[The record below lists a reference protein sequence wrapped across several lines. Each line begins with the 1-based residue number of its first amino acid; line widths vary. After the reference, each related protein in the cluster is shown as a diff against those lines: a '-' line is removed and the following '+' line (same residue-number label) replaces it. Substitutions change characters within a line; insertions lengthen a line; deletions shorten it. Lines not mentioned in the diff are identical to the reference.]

1 MIMMTLMIMKKMVVM
16 MIMMLVILMIVMMMM
31 RRLRI
36 RISGNSV
43 SNFVE
48 VNETSTRLFNLR
60 KFQNK
65 LPNHSALT

>member
-1 MIMMTLMIMKKMVVM
+1 MIMMTLMIMKKMV
-16 MIMMLVILMIVMMMM
+16 ILMMGMMMR